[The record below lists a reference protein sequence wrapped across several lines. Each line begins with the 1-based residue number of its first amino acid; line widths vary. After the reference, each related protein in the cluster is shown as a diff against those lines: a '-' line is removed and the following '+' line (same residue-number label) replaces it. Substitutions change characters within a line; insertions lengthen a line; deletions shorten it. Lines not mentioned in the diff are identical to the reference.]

1 MYFTS
6 ILLNIP
12 SQMGNHLKQAQAYS
26 NIRKGDTVSPILS
39 PVIGVSLT
47 PSEF

>member
-1 MYFTS
+1 MYLIS

-12 SQMGNHLKQAQAYS
+12 SQMGNHLKQAQAHL
-26 NIRKGDTVSPILS
+26 NIRKEDTVSRILS
-39 PVIGVSLT
+39 PVIGVSPT